1 MRRTLSTSLDRSA
14 FLLGP
19 LPPQGLVWCP
29 PGSREFA
36 LAWSLTESLTLGT
49 LAASCLLLGTGLV
62 HIDLTSLLCAC
73 PGAVWKLQCG
83 EQIGGRERQCGL

>member
-19 LPPQGLVWCP
+19 LPPQGLVRCP

-36 LAWSLTESLTLGT
+36 LAWGLTEPLTLGT
-49 LAASCLLLGTGLV
+49 LATSCLLSGTGLV
-62 HIDLTSLLCAC
+62 HTDLHVTALCLSRGC
-73 PGAVWKLQCG
+73 MELYGSFSAVS
-83 EQIGGRERQCGL
+83 R